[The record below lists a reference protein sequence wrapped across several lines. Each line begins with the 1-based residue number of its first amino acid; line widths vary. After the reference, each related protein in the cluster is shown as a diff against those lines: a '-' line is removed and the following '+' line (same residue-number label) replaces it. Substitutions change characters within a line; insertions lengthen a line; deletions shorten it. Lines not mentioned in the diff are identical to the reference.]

1 MTSQPWLTCAE
12 VDPRCALMVGVTLD
26 TLRQDPNLRL
36 CEGLRLI
43 DAARTA
49 VGRMAPAA
57 LEEFETRVVPQMREI
72 LLDRFGVCPP
82 LGAGV
87 Q

>member
-1 MTSQPWLTCAE
+1 MTSQPWPNDVGIE
-12 VDPRCALMVGVTLD
+12 PSCALMVDVTLD
-26 TLRQDPNLRL
+26 TLRQDPDLRL

-43 DAARTA
+43 EATRTA

-57 LEEFETRVVPQMREI
+57 LEVFETRVVPQMREI
-72 LLDRFGVCPP
+72 LLERFGVCPP
-82 LGAGV
+82 LGGAV

>member
-1 MTSQPWLTCAE
+1 VTSQLWPNDVA

-26 TLRQDPNLRL
+26 TLRQDPDLRL

-43 DAARTA
+43 DATRTA

-57 LEEFETRVVPQMREI
+57 LQDFETRVIPQMREI
-72 LLDRFGVCPP
+72 LLERFGVCPP
-82 LGAGV
+82 LGDAV